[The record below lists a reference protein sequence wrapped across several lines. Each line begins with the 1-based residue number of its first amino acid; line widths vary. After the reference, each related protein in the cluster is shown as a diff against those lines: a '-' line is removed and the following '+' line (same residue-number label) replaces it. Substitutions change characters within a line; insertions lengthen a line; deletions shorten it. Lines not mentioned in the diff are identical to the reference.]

1 MKTYFGYKSTLQG
14 VYKDDYT
21 NTNWINLLKTEL
33 NARRPIIY
41 AGFGNDGGH
50 AFVCDGYDTNN
61 YFHFNWGWGGYND
74 GYYTL
79 TALAPG
85 SYNFTYN
92 QIAIVGVEP
101 NTQGGGTSN
110 HDLRLYSN
118 LNISSQ
124 IWFGDEIALSVSIA
138 NYGNGNF
145 SGQLGAAVFDKNGY
159 FVDFLQY
166 GNVSLDAQYYNTYNF
181 KNAGGPPFIPGTYYV
196 ALFYKTETQG
206 WTIVANGEYLNIE
219 EFEVYYSSNIEVNS
233 NFNYGTLTQNSST
246 TVNVDV
252 LNTGSATFYGK
263 FRVSLSNLD
272 GSWAQNIGILNCT
285 DGLPSNYH
293 YTNGLNFTGT
303 ITVEPGTYLMEVSYQ
318 NSGSSSW
325 YYAGSSDYSN
335 PIFVTVVAPT
345 IQPDIYEN
353 NNTQGQAYNLTVNF
367 SGNNATKNTAGSNFH
382 IGNDLDY
389 YKVVLP
395 PGYNYTIK
403 PRLHDSYNSGNGQTY
418 SVDAL
423 FSYSTNGSTYSEVY
437 DDIMSGNITVTNGG
451 TIYFKVAP
459 YYQGNTGTYLL
470 DMNFTRT
477 TINAIENIELGN
489 QLSIYPN
496 PVSSELRVSS
506 EYLKINAIE
515 ITDLTGK
522 IVLVSNKT
530 DINVSNLSNGTYL
543 VNIHSDKG
551 IVTKKIIVKK

>member
-159 FVDFLQY
+159 FVDF
-166 GNVSLDAQYYNTYNF
+166 YNMVMF
-181 KNAGGPPFIPGTYYV
+181 P
-196 ALFYKTETQG
+196 
-206 WTIVANGEYLNIE
+206 
-219 EFEVYYSSNIEVNS
+219 
-233 NFNYGTLTQNSST
+233 
-246 TVNVDV
+246 
-252 LNTGSATFYGK
+252 
-263 FRVSLSNLD
+263 
-272 GSWAQNIGILNCT
+272 
-285 DGLPSNYH
+285 
-293 YTNGLNFTGT
+293 
-303 ITVEPGTYLMEVSYQ
+303 
-318 NSGSSSW
+318 
-325 YYAGSSDYSN
+325 
-335 PIFVTVVAPT
+335 
-345 IQPDIYEN
+345 
-353 NNTQGQAYNLTVNF
+353 
-367 SGNNATKNTAGSNFH
+367 
-382 IGNDLDY
+382 
-389 YKVVLP
+389 
-395 PGYNYTIK
+395 
-403 PRLHDSYNSGNGQTY
+403 
-418 SVDAL
+418 
-423 FSYSTNGSTYSEVY
+423 
-437 DDIMSGNITVTNGG
+437 
-451 TIYFKVAP
+451 
-459 YYQGNTGTYLL
+459 
-470 DMNFTRT
+470 
-477 TINAIENIELGN
+477 
-489 QLSIYPN
+489 
-496 PVSSELRVSS
+496 
-506 EYLKINAIE
+506 
-515 ITDLTGK
+515 
-522 IVLVSNKT
+522 
-530 DINVSNLSNGTYL
+530 
-543 VNIHSDKG
+543 
-551 IVTKKIIVKK
+551 